1 MREHRAAVDPTL
13 RIRSAKQPPR
23 FPSTLNEAQVEALL
37 AAPDIE
43 TPLGLRD
50 RTMLEL
56 MYASGLRVTELV
68 TLKTV
73 EVGLNEGVVRV
84 MGKGSKERLIPFGEE
99 AHGWIERYLREVA
112 PGVARRAR
120 DRRAVRHDA
129 RARA

>member
-1 MREHRAAVDPTL
+1 
-13 RIRSAKQPPR
+13 
-23 FPSTLNEAQVEALL
+23 VEALL
-37 AAPDIE
+37 GAPDID

-84 MGKGSKERLIPFGEE
+84 TGKGSKERLIPFGEE
-99 AHGWIERYLREVA
+99 AHAWIEGSLRGA
-112 PGVARRAR
+112 RPGLLG
-120 DRRAVRHDA
+120 A
-129 RARA
+129 RAGDALLLAARA